1 MYQYLPITDVYAREI
16 IDSRGN
22 PTIEV
27 EVLAADKFLGRA
39 SVPSG
44 ASTGQYEAVELRD
57 QEERYGGKGVQQAVE
72 NVNTKIAP
80 EMIGKN
86 VLDQMALDDM
96 LIRLDG
102 TPNKRRLGANAT
114 LGVSMAAARSAAKA
128 LNLSL
133 YHYLGGVNAK
143 TMPQDVIFCLI
154 ITRLY

>member
-133 YHYLGGVNAK
+133 FLK
-143 TMPQDVIFCLI
+143 FS
-154 ITRLY
+154 